1 MNDTLVAFAV
11 LAWLAYLA
19 SRLLARHHLPELVAF
34 LIVGALLGPSGP
46 PVINLIDAPSL
57 VALRPVTEVA
67 LAVLMFVIGERVSV
81 RALRAARWTLTT
93 GVVQFALSAIAVF
106 WVTSRLG
113 ADRPVALVLGALAGA
128 GAPMTIAHIVSSV
141 RARGSYPTGIVGTHA
156 VSDALATTTFAAVL
170 PIALLLSDEAADIG
184 SAMLDFVQLGIGG
197 AVLGLLGGWFIS
209 RLGFQI
215 ETSGELLLFV
225 LVHIVIGWTISGWLD
240 ISLPLA
246 ALVAGATAATVSPQA
261 FSVRL
266 FRTIKTIEQPL
277 YLLFFALAG
286 ASIHLS
292 DVPKVGLVGVAYI
305 VVRVAAKIVGGLGG
319 GLVGGLG
326 WRRSLRLGVNL
337 TPQAGV
343 AVGLAV
349 IASERLGDPGAE
361 AATVVLGAVVLF
373 ELVGPLLVA
382 RDLRG
387 WSSAEDENGDVPEE
401 FELPH
406 RVLVAAPVPVELPE
420 WLIDQ
425 AARWRSSLVVL
436 MPGERDE
443 PHAAKIG
450 ELCGSRD
457 VDFEFR
463 SLRNES
469 FTGAVVRSRSQHHAD
484 LVVLFA
490 PRPPTGAS
498 RLVLLPS
505 ERIARQL
512 SVPVLTFPLNQSESD
527 GESPDPDAARGQR
540 PRRLPWQSPGRSE

>member
-46 PVINLIDAPSL
+46 PVINLIDGPSL

-81 RALRAARWTLTT
+81 RALRTARWTLTT

-184 SAMLDFVQLGIGG
+184 SALLDFVQLGIGG

-319 GLVGGLG
+319 GLAGGLG

-387 WSSAEDENGDVPEE
+387 WSSAEDDNGAAPEE

-443 PHAAKIG
+443 THAAKIG

-512 SVPVLTFPLNQSESD
+512 PVPVLTFPLNQPESD
-527 GESPDPDAARGQR
+527 AESSDPDAERAQR

>member
-93 GVVQFALSAIAVF
+93 GVVQFALSAVAVF

-527 GESPDPDAARGQR
+527 GESHDPDAARGQR